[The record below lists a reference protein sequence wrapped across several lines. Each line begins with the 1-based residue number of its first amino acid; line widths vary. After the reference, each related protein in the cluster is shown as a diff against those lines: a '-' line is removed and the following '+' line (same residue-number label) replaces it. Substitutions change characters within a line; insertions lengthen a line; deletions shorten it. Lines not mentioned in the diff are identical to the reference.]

1 MDVPHAGGQP
11 PAMHEK
17 KPHGF
22 IHAAFFVFGDWRRGK
37 VWRRPAVAAQPF
49 FASFFASLP

>member
-11 PAMHEK
+11 PVMHEK
-17 KPHGF
+17 SRMVLSMRL
-22 IHAAFFVFGDWRRGK
+22 FFVLGDWRRGK
-37 VWRRPAVAAQPF
+37 VWRRPAVAVQPF